1 MPKNLPFNMTRQV
14 RTERANLDTHPVI
27 FYIKTFQDLSF
38 QEKKKRLYSPILS
51 KTSLSKFMIIK
62 KINAFY
68 KSIQK
73 KALI

>member
-1 MPKNLPFNMTRQV
+1 MTRQV
-14 RTERANLDTHPVI
+14 RTERANLDTHPV

-38 QEKKKRLYSPILS
+38 QEKKGFILPFCQ
-51 KTSLSKFMIIK
+51 KHHWVNYIIK

>member
-38 QEKKKRLYSPILS
+38 QEKKK
-51 KTSLSKFMIIK
+51 
-62 KINAFY
+62 
-68 KSIQK
+68 
-73 KALI
+73 KALFSHSVKNITE

>member
-1 MPKNLPFNMTRQV
+1 MPKNLTFNMTRQV

-38 QEKKKRLYSPILS
+38 QEKKKGFILPFCQ
-51 KTSLSKFMIIK
+51 KHQSKFMIIK
-62 KINAFY
+62 KVNAFY